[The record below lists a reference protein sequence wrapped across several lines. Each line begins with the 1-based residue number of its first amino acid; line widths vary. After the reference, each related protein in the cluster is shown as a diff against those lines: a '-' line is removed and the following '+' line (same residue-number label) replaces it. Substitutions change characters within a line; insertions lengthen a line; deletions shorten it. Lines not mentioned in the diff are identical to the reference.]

1 MVLVMTRTRSRLT
14 TLAGVTIGA
23 LVLGVA
29 PAASAAPDLAG
40 MWASSSLKNG
50 GPGYVLVVTAAD
62 SEPTNAY
69 NVVIRYVPAGATAEK
84 RVKAGMTQKGMKAS
98 FLVNG
103 KGGLADA
110 SNANIMKGTIGKTGS
125 VSFPTCL
132 EQLPAIGKGKAS
144 EVCLFQRATKGLFPL
159 AYGPVP

>member
-1 MVLVMTRTRSRLT
+1 
-14 TLAGVTIGA
+14 
-23 LVLGVA
+23 
-29 PAASAAPDLAG
+29 

-62 SEPTNAY
+62 SDPSNAY
-69 NVVIRYVPAGATAEK
+69 SVVVRYVPAGATAEK
-84 RVKAGMTQKGMKAS
+84 RVKAGMTQIGMTAS
-98 FLVNG
+98 LLVNG

-110 SNANIMKGTIGKTGS
+110 SNANIMKGTIGKDGS

-144 EVCLFQRATKGLFPL
+144 EVCLFQRATKGSRLPR
-159 AYGPVP
+159 PW